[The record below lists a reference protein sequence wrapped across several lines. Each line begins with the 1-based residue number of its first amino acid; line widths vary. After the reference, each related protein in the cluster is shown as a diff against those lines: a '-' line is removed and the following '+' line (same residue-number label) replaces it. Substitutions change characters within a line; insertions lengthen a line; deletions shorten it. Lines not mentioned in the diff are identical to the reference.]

1 MNGIRPASKFKEYL
15 GDGAYV
21 DFDGYSIILTTEDG
35 ISTTNSVVLEPGPLK
50 IFEDWVERLR
60 LEVGQTEPRTCVTCE
75 GSGLFSKATRDEPEI
90 KCDDCNGRGTE

>member
-1 MNGIRPASKFKEYL
+1 MSGIRPHSKFKEYL

-21 DFDGYSIILTTEDG
+21 DFDGYSIVLTTEDG

-50 IFEDWVERLR
+50 IFEEWIERLR

>member
-1 MNGIRPASKFKEYL
+1 MSGIRPHSKFKEYL

-35 ISTTNSVVLEPGPLK
+35 ISTTNSVVLDPGPLK
-50 IFEDWVERLR
+50 QLEEWLERLR

-75 GSGLFSKATRDEPEI
+75 GSGLFARATRDEPEI